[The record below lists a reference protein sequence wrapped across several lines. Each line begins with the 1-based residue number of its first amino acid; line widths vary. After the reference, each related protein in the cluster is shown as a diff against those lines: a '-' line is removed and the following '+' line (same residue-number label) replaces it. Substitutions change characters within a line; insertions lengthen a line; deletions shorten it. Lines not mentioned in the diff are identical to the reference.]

1 MSELRVL
8 HVIPAIAARYG
19 GPSRAIFDMCRALRM
34 RGADIL
40 LATTDADG
48 PAHLDVIKERVI
60 AYQEVPTI
68 FFSRQWSE
76 RFGYSHSLARW
87 LDQEVRRF
95 DVVHIHAVFS
105 HPCLA
110 AARACQ
116 KRDVPY
122 IIRPLGSLDPWSMR
136 QKAFVKKVM
145 WHLAVRRMLHTAA
158 AIHYTTNEERQLA
171 ESSLG
176 LDNGVVIPLGIEME
190 DQQEQ
195 GGDGLFRER
204 HPLLGKSPYLLTLS
218 RLHPKKNIELLLEVF
233 LSLAGRGQSQD
244 WRLVIAGD
252 GEAAYVDSLKRL
264 VRQKGG
270 EDRVLFTGW
279 LDGAEKVSALR
290 NAALLA
296 LPSHQENFGL
306 AAAEALACGVP
317 VVVSEHVNLAPEIEK
332 YGAGWVTSLD
342 AASLANALS
351 EAMGNESERQERGAS
366 GRAFAIRHFSW
377 SNLSVDLERLY
388 IAVSN
393 KGTGVKSV
401 SSFFHHQA

>member
-1 MSELRVL
+1 MMSELRVL
-8 HVIPAIAARYG
+8 HVIPAIAPRYG

-116 KRDVPY
+116 KRGVPY

-136 QKAFVKKVM
+136 QNAFVKKVM
-145 WHLAVRRMLHTAA
+145 WHLAVQRMLRSAA

-190 DQQEQ
+190 EQQEQ
-195 GGDGLFRER
+195 DGDGLFRER
-204 HPLLGKSPYLLTLS
+204 HPLLGKSPYVLTLS

-233 LSLAGRGQSQD
+233 LSLAGRGQAQD

-252 GEAAYVDSLKRL
+252 GEAAYVDSLKQL

-270 EDRVLFTGW
+270 EDRVLFSGW
-279 LDGAEKVSALR
+279 LDGAERASALR

-342 AASLANALS
+342 AEKFSHTLIEALLD
-351 EAMGNESERQERGAS
+351 EVECYRR
-366 GRAFAIRHFSW
+366 GRAGREFVLQRFSW
-377 SNLSVDLERLY
+377 KDVAAQLLALY
-388 IAVSN
+388 KAV
-393 KGTGVKSV
+393 KTR
-401 SSFFHHQA
+401 